1 MTASIPHPSLS
12 PAAQPSST
20 KRKLPLLPVAAL
32 LEEQRRLTAVE
43 RFSKLHDECEIPR
56 QAKYYRDLIPLERP
70 RSGEQYAFEVDL
82 DRCTGCKACVAACHG
97 LNGLD
102 EGEMF
107 RSVGLLHGGSTE
119 APAQITVTTSCHH
132 CLEPACMLGCPV
144 KAYEKDPVT
153 GIVKHLDDQCF
164 GCQYCTLMCPYDAPK
179 YNKARGIV
187 RKCDLCSERLAHGEA
202 PACVQACPNQ
212 AIAVRVVDH
221 ASVVQVAEAETFL
234 PGAPGPE
241 HTLPTTVYKTK
252 KPLPANLL
260 PADFYATSPEHSHPA
275 LVAML
280 TLTQLSAGAFGLG
293 LLVERLAGRAWG
305 STLAQA
311 ATATVLALVA
321 IGASLFH
328 LGRPLLAYRAF
339 LGVRTSWLSREIIAF
354 GGFAKLSLLFAL
366 LAAAPSLSLPVLE
379 PLAGLAP
386 AVQATAGLFGF
397 VGVFCS
403 VMVYVATRRS
413 QWSGTRTGIQFFGS
427 FLALGAATVFTV
439 GTFSAEALASLDRI
453 GAALLSVVLASTL
466 IKLALEGRSLLHARD
481 RRQST
486 ERRRAQV
493 MLGDLRT
500 VTVLRFVFARFG
512 GVLLPAVFLATS
524 GQQPGT
530 AWALAMLVTLFM
542 GEVAERVLFFRA
554 APASR
559 MPGGLR

>member
-1 MTASIPHPSLS
+1 MSASIPHPSLA
-12 PAAQPSST
+12 PAAEPSQA
-20 KRKLPLLPVAAL
+20 KRRLPILPVAAL
-32 LEEQRRLTAVE
+32 LEEQQRLTAVE
-43 RFSKLHDECEIPR
+43 RFSKLHDACELPR
-56 QAKYYRDLIPLERP
+56 NAKYYRDLIPLERP
-70 RSGEQYAFEVDL
+70 RAGEQYAFEVDL
-82 DRCTGCKACVAACHG
+82 DRCTGCKACVAACHS

-107 RSVGLLHGGSTE
+107 RTVGLLHGGTVE

-179 YNKARGIV
+179 YNKERGIV

-202 PACVQACPNQ
+202 PACVQACPNG

-260 PADFYATSPEHSHPA
+260 PADFYSTSPEHSHPA

-280 TLTQLSAGAFGLG
+280 TLTQLSAGAFALG
-293 LLVERLAGRAWG
+293 LLVEHLAGRPWG

-311 ATATVLALVA
+311 TTATALALIA
-321 IGASLFH
+321 LGASLFH
-328 LGRPLLAYRAF
+328 LGRPHLAYRAF

-354 GGFAKLSLLFAL
+354 GGFAKASLVFAL
-366 LAAAPSLSLPVLE
+366 LTAAPLLSLSVLE
-379 PLAGLAP
+379 PLAALAP
-386 AVQATAGLFGF
+386 ALQVAAGLFGF
-397 VGVFCS
+397 LGVFCS

-413 QWSGTRTGIQFFGS
+413 QWSGTRTGIQFFGT
-427 FLALGAATVFTV
+427 FFCLGAATVFTV
-439 GTFSAEALASLDRI
+439 GAFGNESLGPLDRI
-453 GAALLSVVLASTL
+453 GAALLSVVVASTC
-466 IKLALEGRSLLHARD
+466 IKLAFEVRGLLHARD
-481 RRQST
+481 RRQSP

-500 VTVLRFVFARFG
+500 VTVLRFTFSFVG
-512 GVLLPAVFLATS
+512 GLLLPAVFLVKS
-524 GQQPGT
+524 EQQPGP
-530 AWALAMLVTLFM
+530 AWGLAMLVALVA